1 LWRYGMASAAEK
13 GERTGRQETA
23 ARLEASRQSVG
34 VGVIVVRGGDI
45 LFGLRRGAHSAGTW
59 SFPGGHVDGD
69 ERVDACALRELSE
82 ETGLEGLNPQVVAE
96 TDDDFP
102 EGLRYRTLF
111 VRVDWS
117 GGEPELRE
125 PEACERWGWFAW
137 DDPPQP
143 LFLPVANLRATGF
156 RP

>member
-1 LWRYGMASAAEK
+1 MN
-13 GERTGRQETA
+13 Q
-23 ARLEASRQSVG
+23 QSIG
-34 VGVIVVRGGDI
+34 VGVIVVRGGDV
-45 LFGLRRGAHSAGTW
+45 LFGLRHGSHGGGIW
-59 SFPGGHVDGD
+59 SFPGGHVDDG
-69 ERVDACALRELSE
+69 ESAEVCALRELYE
-82 ETGLEGLNPQVVAE
+82 ETGLEAVNPCVVAE

-117 GGEPELRE
+117 SGEPVLRE
-125 PEACERWGWFAW
+125 PEACERWDRFAW